1 MARHPKLTQEMVGE
15 AVRFKA
21 EDGLS
26 NGDIVCALGIHES
39 AFCRKVELSAVA

>member
-1 MARHPKLTQEMVGE
+1 MARHPNLTQEMVGE

-21 EDGLS
+21 DGLS